1 MSRRRRGTRSVD
13 AGHGTARERAEYRKT
28 IAYADLLRRF
38 QLTSAVVML
47 LGVTAV
53 MVILV
58 GEFKRYWV
66 VAAGS
71 AVFVLGLLLFGLA
84 RPLARWW
91 TR

>member
-1 MSRRRRGTRSVD
+1 MD
-13 AGHGTARERAEYRKT
+13 AGHGTARQRAEYRKA
-28 IAYADLLRRF
+28 IAFADLLRRL

-47 LGVTAV
+47 LGVTTV
-53 MVILV
+53 MLILV
-58 GEFKRYWV
+58 GEFKRFWV
-66 VAAGS
+66 VASGS